1 MASVESA
8 IMLSTRCQHHRQR
21 THLLPVMFAVQRAA
35 AIARACGAASA
46 AHQMPYPSQ
55 ILQICMS
62 MRLQSEAWLLIHPEI
77 LFETAVV
84 AEG

>member
-1 MASVESA
+1 MAASVELS
-8 IMLSTRCQHHRQR
+8 IMLSTRCQHHREG
-21 THLLPVMFAVQRAA
+21 THLLPVMHAVQHAA

-62 MRLQSEAWLLIHPEI
+62 MP
-77 LFETAVV
+77 V
-84 AEG
+84 AK